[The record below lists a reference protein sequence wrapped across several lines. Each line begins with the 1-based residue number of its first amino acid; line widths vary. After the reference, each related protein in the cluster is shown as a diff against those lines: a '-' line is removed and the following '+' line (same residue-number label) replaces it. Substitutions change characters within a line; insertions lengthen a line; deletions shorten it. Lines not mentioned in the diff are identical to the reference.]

1 MGKNLL
7 SVFEGLF
14 TKVDKTEASY
24 MKAFEQKEEQLL
36 SMQSDLQEKE
46 LILKDMHKMK
56 LLGEVSEDF
65 FEGEQA
71 KVEAFRKKYQEAQS
85 ELQLIQE
92 YKTDDVKAILEEME
106 QVSDEHATEYS
117 NEIEAIR
124 KDLLKAK
131 REYLIKLADAGQAYD
146 KLVAPKNKIYHLSER
161 HGVKNRPA
169 STALDALGMIHLGHN
184 QYDNLQVTGDMVMD
198 AIRMNK
204 LPFSRESIEK

>member
-7 SVFEGLF
+7 SVFDGLF
-14 TKVDKTEASY
+14 AKVDKTEASY
-24 MKAFEQKEEQLL
+24 MKAFEQKEEQLI

-46 LILKDMHKMK
+46 MMLKDMHKMK

-71 KVEAFRKKYQEAQS
+71 KVEAFRKKYQEARS

-117 NEIEAIR
+117 NDIEAI
-124 KDLLKAK
+124 KQDLLKAK
-131 REYLIKLADAGQAYD
+131 REYLMKLADAGQAYN
-146 KLVAPKNKIYHLSER
+146 KLVAPKNKIYYLGEKV
-161 HGVKNRPA
+161 GIKKRPA
-169 STALDALGMIHLGHN
+169 SPAYDALGMIHLGHN
-184 QYDNLQVTGDMVMD
+184 NYDNLQVTGQMVTD
-198 AIRMNK
+198 AIRMNR
-204 LPFSRESIEK
+204 LPFNRESIEK